1 MKKLIAFALAL
12 VMVLLLAAC
21 GGGANDKTPTSNND
35 NPGIQQQ
42 EQQPSSTP
50 DEGGEEEVP
59 EVPNE
64 FTVAAGDDQVYEELT
79 FENDITINL
88 DPASTVDHRS
98 QILFWGCTFNG
109 NIKVIGDRSAFLRF
123 TDGCVFGENCEIT
136 VVEATDGATD
146 GMTLD
151 DDFIKLLFTDVGAV
165 IHAESVCN
173 VLCMNG
179 EGIVVDGVEYLKADF
194 PDNVGFCVA
203 TYFENGEKQ
212 VFTLGVDE

>member
-1 MKKLIAFALAL
+1 MKKLSAL
-12 VMVLLLAAC
+12 LLAMMILSLAAC
-21 GGGANDKTPTSNND
+21 GGGDKTLAGNGDKTPGGS
-35 NPGIQQQ
+35 QQQ
-42 EQQPSSTP
+42 EQQPGSTP
-50 DEGGEEEVP
+50 GEGGEAEVP

-64 FTVAAGDDQVYEELT
+64 FTVAAGDDQVYGELT
-79 FENDITINL
+79 FENDITIRL
-88 DPASTVDHRS
+88 DPASTVDNRS

-136 VVEATDGATD
+136 VMEATDGAAD

-151 DDFIKLLFTDVGAV
+151 DDFVKLLFTDAGAV

-179 EGIVVDGVEYLKADF
+179 EGIVVDGVKYLKTDF
-194 PDNVGFCVA
+194 PDNDGFCVA